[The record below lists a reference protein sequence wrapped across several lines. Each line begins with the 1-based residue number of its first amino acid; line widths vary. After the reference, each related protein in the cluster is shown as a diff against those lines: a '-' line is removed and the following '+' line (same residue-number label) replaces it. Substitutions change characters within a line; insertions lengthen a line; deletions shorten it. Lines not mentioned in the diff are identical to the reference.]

1 MFSKRKGSKRT
12 LMIIYVDYIVVIEDD
27 MEEIDKLQGYLNFE
41 FDMKDLGA
49 LKYFL
54 RIEVAR
60 LKGGIYLSYHKYM
73 LDLLSEMCS

>member
-1 MFSKRKGSKRT
+1 
-12 LMIIYVDYIVVIEDD
+12 

-41 FDMKDLGA
+41 FEMKDLGA

-60 LKGGIYLSYHKYM
+60 LNGGIYLS
-73 LDLLSEMCS
+73 